1 MDLTAED
8 NGHNGVWRPQ
18 QEGGAGER
26 EGEKESWELVLVI
39 ARGSK
44 APCCFFAVILVQ
56 SLYLFWVEKSLYSGT
71 VYEHL
76 KFWKL
81 KDIISLFTGI

>member
-1 MDLTAED
+1 MDQHAEN
-8 NGHNGVWRPQ
+8 NGYYGLWRPQ
-18 QEGGAGER
+18 SEGGAGER

-71 VYEHL
+71 VYDMETVAL
-76 KFWKL
+76 TKF
-81 KDIISLFTGI
+81 IE